1 MATSA
6 LRVVIPTIFVLILL
20 MIGVSIYR
28 GGGDEKD
35 KDENKQNRNW
45 SLEAY
50 SVQNGSDVP
59 VTTEKEDV
67 ENINQALKAI
77 RDRLAQYSDIID
89 EDEFIGAIIR
99 ECDIPP
105 DADGN
110 CDEELYDQNPATGCC
125 VPKNPEMMSDE
136 ELSDLAD
143 RMGQDA
149 TFSCLEGVEPD
160 DTGSSMECGNN
171 ARFDYEQECCV
182 RSCVVYPSIESS
194 GEPVCDN
201 PVYPNLVDGCCDI
214 SSKEA
219 ENRAKEAQRQKKE
232 MMLQMA
238 AMVLGDQV
246 ITNLIPRMAQI
257 MLNYTESTGKGKAA
271 KAAREVARARATSTA
286 NARGLTG
293 DTRTRFINW
302 EMERSFNKAMSKDTQ
317 FINEFS
323 RTVNKVRADQVSD
336 PASNVAK
343 RSKRLLTKGLAKASF
358 KFAGKVASKLAI
370 ILLRMLVKLNSGPL
384 GWAMMVF
391 DIFSLMLDLGDAN
404 NTATY
409 MKQEGMFDM
418 RNKLM
423 YEMYFKM
430 KKDGL
435 DYPMMYPINFAFPV
449 EHDLAQNALTK
460 RLAEDTMNRVLK
472 DPIFDLVEQRRV
484 DGGELTPEESG
495 RYEQVVKTVNL
506 FCKFILLGITEYG
519 AANAEGGN
527 FEDIDLFS
535 LSDEDNLTIDRETF
549 LTFEKSTFEYI
560 QFYFARMVQELS
572 IHEQNSIEKYPGMA
586 GEATSDDDVEEAIV
600 NGKSFCGNID
610 PTLPGVGLRPNADM
624 IKLVPQM
631 VNLDYNHYKR
641 ANMGISLTAKGVA
654 YINRPEQKYT
664 WYKFNSVFIDPYAED
679 AQNNDM
685 WIPHGT
691 EDDSAEFAKYSG
703 HYAASYG
710 TKALTIDP
718 NEFKVG
724 DDGEIIKIDPD
735 RDGYPPTKYLTQ
747 KKRSN
752 PEQDLTEN
760 VSWISPLVPLIA
772 MCEGPRG
779 MQNEL
784 GFKPMRRPCNI
795 SNTVLDINTGVCM
808 FTDKLCENYLR
819 TPSEETDNATGIVYK
834 DCEITDTQNAL
845 SYVLGDQIAG
855 RWAIQAANVSEASDA
870 FADNPNFDT
879 FGDAFLQ
886 TAGFWPLMASSM
898 VEDTHEYNKETSSS
912 PTEAA
917 IRTATDPFGLQMFFK
932 TMAAKFKGKPRF
944 CVPKNM
950 FYLGSP
956 ADECKLFRVRN
967 AADFT
972 TNMTIHFM
980 LRVEIFRHN
989 PETGEEDPYPT
1000 HSTNFQNEIKHN
1012 EDYEFFIPA
1021 ARPAAEVNGVQIPAI
1036 PAGYVVIS
1044 LSEDTWTETLGGIAE
1059 RRESSNCTKER
1070 IITYDE
1076 IIPGKEY
1083 GVSAPDGCIQFGDR
1097 SDTQREVDK
1106 FFSDAY
1112 DEFADGKECVEDAIY
1127 TGLLPW
1133 IETGGNEVWN
1143 GLKDSRDA
1151 WKTGLTTAT
1160 DYAKDSGLAY
1170 KIVGEEVKTLF
1181 ENPKDSKI
1189 VDFFGDI
1196 GDDIEDTFTGENGGI
1211 LDLFDPGNWK
1221 SPF

>member
-20 MIGVSIYR
+20 MIGISIYR

-35 KDENKQNRNW
+35 KDEDNQNRNW
-45 SLEAY
+45 TLEPY

-77 RDRLAQYSDIID
+77 RDRLAQYGDIID
-89 EDEFIGAIIR
+89 EDEFMGAIIR
-99 ECDIPP
+99 ECEISA

-110 CDEELYDQNPATGCC
+110 CDEELYDKNEATGCC

-136 ELSDLAD
+136 ELADLAD

-160 DTGSSMECGNN
+160 DTGSCGNN
-171 ARFDYEQECCV
+171 ARFDYEQECCI

-219 ENRAKEAQRQKKE
+219 ENRAKEAQKQKKE

-271 KAAREVARARATSTA
+271 KAARETARIRATTA
-286 NARGLTG
+286 ADARGLKG
-293 DTRTRFINW
+293 DTKTRFVNW
-302 EMERSFNKAMSKDTQ
+302 EMDRTFNKAMSKDTQ

-323 RTVNKVRADQVSD
+323 RTVNKVRADQVAGK
-336 PASNVAK
+336 PAS
-343 RSKRLLTKGLAKASF
+343 RTIFTKGLVRAST

-391 DIFSLMLDLGDAN
+391 DIFSLMLDLGDAG
-404 NTATY
+404 ATVTY
-409 MKQEGMFDM
+409 LEQGDMFDL

-435 DYPMMYPINFAFPV
+435 DYPMMYPINFAFPE
-449 EHDLAQNALTK
+449 EHDLAQNALTT

-472 DPIFDLVEQRRV
+472 DPIFDTVEQRRV
-484 DGGELTPEESG
+484 NGEELTSGESE

-506 FCKFILLGITEYG
+506 FCKFILLGMSQYG
-519 AANAEGGN
+519 AANADGGD
-527 FEDIDLFS
+527 FKDIDLFS
-535 LSDEDNLTIDRETF
+535 LSDEENLTIDRETF
-549 LTFEKSTFEYI
+549 ITFEESTFEYI
-560 QFYFARMVQELS
+560 QFYFARMVQELN
-572 IHEQNSIEKYPGMA
+572 IHTQNPIEKYPGML
-586 GEATSDDDVEEAIV
+586 GNATSDDDVEEAIV

-610 PTLPGVGLRPNADM
+610 PGSPGVGLRPNADM

-654 YINRPEQKYT
+654 YINRPEQKHT

-679 AQNNDM
+679 AQNNSM

-691 EDDSAEFAKYSG
+691 DKNSAKFAKYSG
-703 HYAASYG
+703 TYAASYG

-718 NEFKVG
+718 NEFVYG
-724 DDGEIIKIDPD
+724 SDGEITSPRLLPETD
-735 RDGYPPTKYLTQ
+735 RQGYPQTRYLTQ
-747 KKRSN
+747 KKRLN
-752 PEQDLTEN
+752 PEEDLTEN
-760 VSWISPLVPLIA
+760 VAWISPLVPLIA

-784 GFKPMRRPCNI
+784 GFKPMRQPCNI
-795 SNTVLDINTGVCM
+795 SNTVLNINTGVCM
-808 FTDKLCENYLR
+808 FTKELCENYLR
-819 TPSEETDNATGIVYK
+819 PEVEDKYDDATETYYK
-834 DCEITDTQNAL
+834 DCTTSDTQEGL

-855 RWAIQAANVSEASDA
+855 RWGVQAANVNEASDA

-886 TAGFWPLMASSM
+886 TVGFWPLMAASM
-898 VEDTHEYNKETSSS
+898 IEDTHEYNKERSSS

-917 IRTATDPFGLQMFFK
+917 IRTGTDPFGLQMFFK

-944 CVPKNM
+944 CIPENM
-950 FYLGSP
+950 LYLGSP

-967 AADFT
+967 TADIFT
-972 TNMTIHFM
+972 NPTIHYM
-980 LRVEIFRHN
+980 LRVAIFRHN
-989 PETGEEDPYPT
+989 PETGGEDPYPT

-1021 ARPAAEVNGVQIPAI
+1021 ARPATEVNGIQIPAV

-1044 LSEDTWTETLGGIAE
+1044 LSEDMFTDLGGDIPGFE
-1059 RRESSNCTKER
+1059 NKSSNCVKSR

-1083 GVSAPDGCIQFGDR
+1083 GVRAPNGCIEFGDR
-1097 SDTQREVDK
+1097 SDTQREADN
-1106 FFSDAY
+1106 FFTQAY
-1112 DEFADGKECVEDAIY
+1112 NEFADGKECVEDAIY
-1127 TGLLPW
+1127 TGVLPW
-1133 IETGGNEVWN
+1133 LETAGNEVWD
-1143 GLKDSRDA
+1143 GLKDSRNA
-1151 WKTGLTTAT
+1151 WKTGLTTAA

-1170 KIVGEEVKTLF
+1170 KVVGEEVKTLF

-1189 VDFFGDI
+1189 IDFFGNIDDNLEDAGEWVEDI
-1196 GDDIEDTFTGENGGI
+1196 
-1211 LDLFDPGNWK
+1211 FDPGNWK
-1221 SPF
+1221 PSWKSPF

>member
-35 KDENKQNRNW
+35 KDENKQNRNRT
-45 SLEAY
+45 LEAY

-59 VTTEKEDV
+59 VATEKEDV

-77 RDRLAQYSDIID
+77 RDRLAQYGDIID
-89 EDEFIGAIIR
+89 EDEFMGAIVR
-99 ECDIPP
+99 ECDISP
-105 DADGN
+105 DEDGN
-110 CDEELYDQNPATGCC
+110 CGELYDKNPATGCC
-125 VPKNPEMMSDE
+125 VPKNPEMLSDE
-136 ELSDLAD
+136 ELADLAD

-160 DTGSSMECGNN
+160 DTGSCGNN

-201 PVYPNLVDGCCDI
+201 PVYPNLMDGCCDI

-219 ENRAKEAQRQKKE
+219 ENRAKEEKRQKKE
-232 MMLQMA
+232 LMLQTASMI
-238 AMVLGDQV
+238 LGDQV

-257 MLNYTESTGKGKAA
+257 ILNYTDSTGKGKAA
-271 KAAREVARARATSTA
+271 KAARDVAKTRATSA
-286 NARGLTG
+286 ADARGLTG
-293 DTRTRFINW
+293 QTKTRFINW
-302 EMERSFNKAMSKDTQ
+302 EMERTFNKAMSKDTQ
-317 FINEFS
+317 YINEFS
-323 RTVNKVRADQVSD
+323 RTVNKVRADQVSGNT
-336 PASNVAK
+336 ASRK
-343 RSKRLLTKGLAKASF
+343 LFTKGLAKASF

-409 MKQEGMFDM
+409 LEQEDMFAL

-423 YEMYFKM
+423 YEMYFTM

-435 DYPMMYPINFAFPV
+435 DYPMMYPINFAFPE
-449 EHDLAQNALTK
+449 EHDLAQNALTI
-460 RLAEDTMNRVLK
+460 RLADDTMKRVVN

-484 DGGELTPEESG
+484 EGVELTTGESE

-506 FCKFILLGITEYG
+506 FCKFILLGMSQHG
-519 AANAEGGN
+519 AADAEGSD
-527 FEDIDLFS
+527 FKDIDLFS
-535 LSDEDNLTIDRETF
+535 LSDEENLTIDLETF
-549 LTFEKSTFEYI
+549 NTFEASTFEYI
-560 QFYFARMVQELS
+560 QFYFTRMVQELNHKPNP
-572 IHEQNSIEKYPGMA
+572 IDKYPGSA
-586 GEATSDDDVEEAIV
+586 GGKATSDDDVEEAIL

-610 PTLPGVGLRPNADM
+610 LDADGVGLKPTNDM
-624 IKLVPQM
+624 IKLVPGM
-631 VNLDYNHYKR
+631 VNLDYNHYKH

-679 AQNNDM
+679 SQNNNM
-685 WIPHGT
+685 WLPHGT
-691 EDDSAEFAKYSG
+691 DDNSAEYAKYSG
-703 HYAASYG
+703 TYAASYG
-710 TKALTIDP
+710 TEALTIDP
-718 NEFKVG
+718 NEFTVG
-724 DDGEIIKIDPD
+724 DDGEITRPDPD
-735 RDGYPPTKYLTQ
+735 SQGYPPIKYLTQ
-747 KKRSN
+747 KKRSK
-752 PEQDLTEN
+752 PEEDLDVN
-760 VSWISPLVPLIA
+760 VAWISPLVPLIA

-779 MQNEL
+779 MQNEV

-795 SNTVLDINTGVCM
+795 SNTVLNINTGICM
-808 FTDKLCENYLR
+808 FTEKLCENYLR
-819 TPSEETDNATGIVYK
+819 PDVKDKKDEATDTWYK
-834 DCEITDTQNAL
+834 DCGVSPTQNAL
-845 SYVLGDQIAG
+845 SYVLGEQIAG
-855 RWAIQAANVSEASDA
+855 RWAMQAANVSEASDA

-886 TAGFWPLMASSM
+886 TVGFWPLMASSM
-898 VEDTHEYNKETSSS
+898 VEDTHEYNKDTSSS

-917 IRTATDPFGLQMFFK
+917 VRTATDPFGLQMFFK
-932 TMAAKFKGKPRF
+932 TMGAKFKGKPRF
-944 CVPKNM
+944 CIPENM
-950 FYLGSP
+950 LYLGSP

-967 AADFT
+967 SADFT
-972 TNMTIHFM
+972 TNLTIHFM
-980 LRVEIFRHN
+980 LRVAIFRHN

-1021 ARPAAEVNGVQIPAI
+1021 ARPAAEVNGVQIPAV

-1044 LSEDTWTETLGGIAE
+1044 LSEDTFTDTLGPIVE
-1059 RRESSNCTKER
+1059 NTSSNCTKSVV
-1070 IITYDE
+1070 ITYDE

-1083 GVSAPDGCIQFGDR
+1083 GVRAPDGCIQFGDR
-1097 SDTQREVDK
+1097 SETQKTIDK
-1106 FFSDAY
+1106 IFSDGY
-1112 DEFADGKECVEDAIY
+1112 DEFADAKECVEDAIY
-1127 TGLLPW
+1127 TGALPW
-1133 IETGGNEVWN
+1133 LETAGNEAW
-1143 GLKDSRDA
+1143 GESRDA
-1151 WKTGLTTAT
+1151 WNRGLGAAT
-1160 DYAKDSGLAY
+1160 DYAKNSGLAY
-1170 KIVGEEVKTLF
+1170 QIVGEEVKTLF
-1181 ENPKDSKI
+1181 DNPKDSQI

-1196 GDDIEDTFTGENGGI
+1196 GDDLEDTFTGENGGI
-1211 LDLFDPGNWK
+1211 LDLFNPGNWK